1 MYTVTDIDFDYWCKI
16 VFYNKNGKEFEIQC
30 SNDFGEKFYK
40 KYILLPNKKYPKESY
55 TVKIYFI
62 DGHNTMYF
70 KKKFSLMKL
79 YLLKVRGFL
88 SLAIE
93 EIFS

>member
-1 MYTVTDIDFDYWCKI
+1 MIFDYWTKI
-16 VFYNKNGKEFEIQC
+16 IFKNSKGKEFKIIC
-30 SNDFGEKFYK
+30 SNNFGEKFYK
-40 KYILLPNKKYPKESY
+40 KYVLLPNKKYPKESY

-62 DGHNTMYF
+62 DGHDTMYF
-70 KKKFSLMKL
+70 KKKFSLMRL

>member
-1 MYTVTDIDFDYWCKI
+1 MYTVTDIDFDYWARI
-16 VFYNKNGKEFEIQC
+16 IFKNSKGKEFEIIC
-30 SNDFGEKFYK
+30 SNNFGEKFYK
-40 KYILLPNKKYPKESY
+40 KYVLLSNKKYPKESY

-70 KKKFSLMKL
+70 KKKFSLLKL
-79 YLLKVRGFL
+79 YWLKFRGFV